1 MQSATRYNDRNPK
14 FIDTDSAD
22 SAADNVCWSFPVHEA
37 ASQNLTLQLWDAD
50 NWSDDFVA
58 TATLSIASLEPGAV
72 RRTWLPLTPE
82 DEFAAAKYDGKDA
95 QVRVEALWCPFDKF
109 ARQASTGGAEDADD
123 SKATGETAVLE
134 LPHDWEL
141 PPSGVLTVAVR
152 RVCGLPQL
160 LGGGGGGCFG
170 GAADDLDPLR
180 LQPRVRLTLG
190 SRSYKTHIAQ
200 VICGHP
206 IDSDLSSPV

>member
-50 NWSDDFVA
+50 TWSDDLVS

-109 ARQASTGGAEDADD
+109 ARQASTGGASEHYH
-123 SKATGETAVLE
+123 SVLAVW
-134 LPHDWEL
+134 HVVARH
-141 PPSGVLTVAVR
+141 PSTWW
-152 RVCGLPQL
+152 
-160 LGGGGGGCFG
+160 
-170 GAADDLDPLR
+170 
-180 LQPRVRLTLG
+180 T
-190 SRSYKTHIAQ
+190 RSSAESSQ
-200 VICGHP
+200 VF
-206 IDSDLSSPV
+206 